1 VPTTSRHTLSS
12 TGRYVAGCLP
22 DLRRQ
27 AHLLLSYQFLKAQ
40 AIAAQA
46 QSATPPATPGLIDP
60 KAQVS
65 TDSIVGFSTK
75 VGERTNVKKSVVGRH
90 CVIGRNVRINGC
102 VIMDFVV
109 VGDGYVSLLILLLT

>member
-1 VPTTSRHTLSS
+1 MAASLSLINPALTPTFIT
-12 TGRYVAGCLP
+12 
-22 DLRRQ
+22 RR
-27 AHLLLSYQFLKAQ
+27 QFLKAH

-46 QSATPPATPGLIDP
+46 QPATPPATPGLIDS

-109 VGDGYVSLLILLLT
+109 VGDGCDPCLAR